1 MPHFWQMPQQLF
13 KSRLNSPAILRKASP
28 FFLAA
33 MSDLHYKRSLRA
45 V

>member
-28 FFLAA
+28 FFFGA
-33 MSDLHYKRSLRA
+33 MPYLHYAHSLRP

>member
-13 KSRLNSPAILRKASP
+13 KSRLNSPAILRNASP